1 MRHWTSWTSA
11 VLLLASNLYS
21 EGFKQAIFFID
32 DIAPIT
38 EVAKAFTV
46 LEAVVGRLYLVVAV
60 DW

>member
-1 MRHWTSWTSA
+1 
-11 VLLLASNLYS
+11 LASNSYS

-32 DIAPIT
+32 DIAPVT